1 MAVAEARERLVV
13 PVGEEVVEVARLAC
27 EFEVPVQKSVL
38 QAPLPESR
46 VSEVL
51 APVRAQQQ

>member
-27 EFEVPVQKSVL
+27 EFEVPARESVL
-38 QAPLPESR
+38 QAPVPE
-46 VSEVL
+46 
-51 APVRAQQQ
+51 